1 MLVASGHQIG
11 QHSKMKTHP
20 YLRKSQLESGEGRIQ
35 LVPSLSVVR
44 REVSKE
50 KEAGSSDTYLC
61 ILWVSIPQ
69 SDSYLQVICPSQIT
83 SLK

>member
-11 QHSKMKTHP
+11 QHWKMKMHL
-20 YLRKSQLESGEGRIQ
+20 YLRRSQLESGEGRIQ
-35 LVPSLSVVR
+35 IVPSLSVVR
-44 REVSKE
+44 IEVSKE
-50 KEAGSSDTYLC
+50 KEIGSFDTYLC
-61 ILWVSIPQ
+61 ILWASVPQ